1 MTDQTENIRRV
12 QQALI
17 NEEAAKADDPEV
29 ELKAKYGQL
38 WNTSELQKEFTI
50 HAFLAP
56 YVKVTRNVDGMNGSM
71 LFSHRPRF
79 YHSFTED

>member
-1 MTDQTENIRRV
+1 MTDQTEKIRRV

-38 WNTSELQKEFTI
+38 WNTSELQKEFTVRG
-50 HAFLAP
+50 FLAP
-56 YVKVTRNVDGMNGSM
+56 YVTVTRKLDGANGSM

-79 YHSFTED
+79 YHSFKED